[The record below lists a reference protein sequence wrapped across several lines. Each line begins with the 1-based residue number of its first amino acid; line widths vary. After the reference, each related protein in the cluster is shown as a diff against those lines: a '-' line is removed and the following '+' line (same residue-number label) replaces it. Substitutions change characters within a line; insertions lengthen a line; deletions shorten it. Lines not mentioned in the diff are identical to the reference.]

1 MHYYLKLE
9 IMLIWKHKKYLF
21 CNIWLSPKPF
31 LYCLGSKYQYSKDI
45 DHSSEKNSSILN
57 NELQKPMILFKATN
71 IMKFDVKITLENI
84 LFFVGKS
91 INKQVPSTFYDW
103 FTLSGNLL
111 KKVSVLTPLL
121 LLVILYL
128 HYLTIMLS
136 F

>member
-1 MHYYLKLE
+1 
-9 IMLIWKHKKYLF
+9 
-21 CNIWLSPKPF
+21 
-31 LYCLGSKYQYSKDI
+31 
-45 DHSSEKNSSILN
+45 
-57 NELQKPMILFKATN
+57 MILFKATN

-84 LFFVGKS
+84 IFFVGKS

-121 LLVILYL
+121 LMVILYL

-136 F
+136 FYLYSKST